1 MSPTWLHLHIL
12 VLALPASVF
21 ANVLEAGAHHTSAS
35 LFLGLSGLQFISA
48 YLGPIV
54 ADFMNVSGFL
64 TE

>member
-1 MSPTWLHLHIL
+1 MSPTRLHLH

-21 ANVLEAGAHHTSAS
+21 ASVLEAGAHHTPTS

-48 YLGPIV
+48 YLGPVV